1 MRNLSFD
8 LHLPNPNGHLVVRDK
23 AVGLNHRYAVDLHAP
38 DFSKFDLLTAQE
50 KADCAT
56 VLAAELEGKQIDAPL
71 GPEFP
76 EPPLDQ
82 KKAVASAR
90 IDTDA
95 ERARQVWATGGDLQ
109 SLVYEGKRRE
119 AAAYAVDGTPDPS
132 TYPLLAAEIGLTA
145 DSLAGV
151 AAIVSAKSAGWTQA
165 AAAIERIRVGA
176 KMGIDAAT
184 DQAGIDA
191 VIAGMNPWPVP

>member
-1 MRNLSFD
+1 MKALIEQSGRVAQVVEDGDTFLVHESLSWVDCDGTVTPEHTYDGAQFVA
-8 LHLPNPNGHLVVRDK
+8 PATPSFASIK
-23 AVGLNHRYAVDLHAP
+23 ALALRGID
-38 DFSKFDLLTAQE
+38 T
-50 KADCAT
+50 
-56 VLAAELEGKQIDAPL
+56 AAEA
-71 GPEFP
+71 
-76 EPPLDQ
+76 
-82 KKAVASAR
+82 
-90 IDTDA
+90 
-95 ERARQVWATGGDLQ
+95 ARQVWATGGDLQ

-151 AAIVSAKSAGWTQA
+151 AAIVSAKSVGWTQA

>member
-1 MRNLSFD
+1 MRICIELSTGK
-8 LHLPNPNGHLVVRDK
+8 LIE
-23 AVGLNHRYAVDLHAP
+23 
-38 DFSKFDLLTAQE
+38 AQSG
-50 KADCAT
+50 D
-56 VLAAELEGKQIDAPL
+56 DAPHGTL
-71 GPEFP
+71 VTN
-76 EPPLDQ
+76 
-82 KKAVASAR
+82 AVAAGHAAGDVEEKVVSNAEFKAILLASKSIPELR
-90 IDTDA
+90 AAAISKIDTDA
-95 ERARQVWATGGDLQ
+95 ERARQAWATGGDLQ